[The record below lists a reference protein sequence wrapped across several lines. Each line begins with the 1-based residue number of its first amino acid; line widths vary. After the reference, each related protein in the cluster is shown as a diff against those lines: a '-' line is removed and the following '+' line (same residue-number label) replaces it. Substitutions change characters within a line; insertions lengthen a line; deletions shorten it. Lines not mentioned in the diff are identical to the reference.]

1 MIRLGK
7 VLLLRHLQALRDL
20 SVASIYVCYDLVDGI
35 KQGLAPHTSYIP
47 DFACLLLDLL
57 TSRLAYF

>member
-47 DFACLLLDLL
+47 DFACLLLD
-57 TSRLAYF
+57 